1 MDVDKQRALLFKN
14 APKRA
19 RCKQCQKTYPNPV
32 LNGCGIVFAMCQ
44 ECRRMYIGKPKKR
57 KATKTLEK
65 PIEKIEIKE
74 EELKTLKEYL
84 EMKI

>member
-1 MDVDKQRALLFKN
+1 
-14 APKRA
+14 
-19 RCKQCQKTYPNPV
+19 
-32 LNGCGIVFAMCQ
+32 
-44 ECRRMYIGKPKKR
+44 MYIGKPKKR